1 MCFWGFYID
10 FIPIN
15 KESREKLRFIDL
27 IAIILNRRF
36 WLEKNRRSDFIA
48 IHNTNFCEKLQYK
61 ID

>member
-27 IAIILNRRF
+27 IAIIQESRLNRRF
-36 WLEKNRRSDFIA
+36 PKIADFGKIKIVDFFESAISEK
-48 IHNTNFCEKLQYK
+48 
-61 ID
+61 

>member
-27 IAIILNRRF
+27 IAIIQESRLNRRF
-36 WLEKNRRSDFIA
+36 PKNRRFCKIKIVDFLESPISD
-48 IHNTNFCEKLQYK
+48 K
-61 ID
+61 